1 MGKLLE
7 INGLNVSFFTRL
19 GNIDAVRNVSIRVE
33 TGEVLGII
41 GESGA
46 GKSTIGN
53 AIINMIEPPGKITN
67 GEVLFQGE
75 NLSKLNENEMLN
87 IRGKKIGMIF
97 QNPQTSLNPVRTI
110 GTQLLETISTT
121 KNLFGK
127 LAYQKAVDLLKSV
140 KIEQPEARMK
150 AYPHQFSGGMRQRVV
165 IALALAGDP
174 DLIIADEPTTALD
187 VSTQAQI
194 LDLIKALCK
203 ERQLGVIIVTHD
215 LAVVSNIADRI
226 AVMFRGSIVET
237 GEVKKTLSTPEHHYT
252 KGLLAAV
259 PRSDLKMKR
268 FTSVDYIEGSTR
280 VKKRIAVAEHWLGE
294 KLADKRP
301 KMAMVITN
309 LNKKFVL
316 KKALFKKHRLYNH
329 AVKDVSFSVKTG
341 ETFGLVG
348 ESGSGKS
355 TVARLVAGLLSLDGG
370 SVKLFDKET
379 ANKSTDKK
387 VVAAQREL
395 QMIFQ
400 DPFSSLN
407 SKMSVEDIISEPIR
421 YYKTA
426 SSEYQLKQIVND
438 LLYHVGL
445 GEKALQKYPHEFSG
459 GQRQRISIARALAA
473 RPKILICDEPTSSLD
488 VSVQAHILNL
498 LKDLQDELKLTML
511 FISHDLPVIRQM
523 CDRVAVMRY
532 GSICEIAETNDL
544 FNKPIHAYSKHLLKL
559 MPSMDLLLR
568 KTIDP

>member
-33 TGEVLGII
+33 TGEVLGLV

-53 AIINMIEPPGKITN
+53 AIINLIEPPGKITN

-252 KGLLAAV
+252 KSLLAAV

-268 FTSVDYIEGSTR
+268 FTSVDYIEGSTP

-329 AVKDVSFSVKTG
+329 AVKDVSFSIKTG

-445 GEKALQKYPHEFSG
+445 GEKALKKYPHEFSG

-498 LKDLQDELKLTML
+498 LKDLQDELELTML

>member
-1 MGKLLE
+1 MAELLE
-7 INGLNVSFFTRL
+7 IKGLDVSFFTRL
-19 GNIDAVRNVSIRVE
+19 GTICAVRDISITVKP
-33 TGEVLGII
+33 GEVLGIV

-53 AIINMIEPPGKITN
+53 AIINLIEPPGKITN
-67 GEVLFQGE
+67 GEVLFQDK
-75 NLSKLNENEMLN
+75 NLRTLNENEMLN
-87 IRGKKIGMIF
+87 IRGQKIGMIF
-97 QNPQTSLNPVRTI
+97 QDPQTSLNPVLTI
-110 GTQLLETISTT
+110 GTQLLETINTT
-121 KNLFGK
+121 KKLFGK
-127 LAYQKAVDLLKSV
+127 LAYQNAIDLLKSV
-140 KIEQPEARMK
+140 GIEQPEARMK

-187 VSTQAQI
+187 VYTQAQI
-194 LDLIKALCK
+194 LDLIKALCI

-215 LAVVSNIADRI
+215 IGVVSNIADRV
-226 AVMFRGSIVET
+226 AVMHSGSIVEA
-237 GEVKKTLSTPEHHYT
+237 GGLKKIFSAPDHHYT
-252 KGLLAAV
+252 KSLLAAV
-259 PRSDLKMKR
+259 PRGDLKIKR
-268 FTSVDYIEGSTR
+268 FASIDYIEGADQIH
-280 VKKRIAVAEHWLGE
+280 KRIAVAEHWLGE
-294 KLADKRP
+294 RLTDNKSKIAIAIKD
-301 KMAMVITN
+301 

-316 KKALFKKHRLYNH
+316 KKALFKKNRIYNQ
-329 AVKDVSFSVKTG
+329 AVKDVSFSIKTG

-355 TVARLVAGLLSLDGG
+355 TVARLVAGLLSSDRG
-370 SVKLFDKET
+370 SVKIFDKEI
-379 ANKSTDKK
+379 ANKSQDKQ
-387 VVAAQREL
+387 VVAVQREL

-407 SKMSVEDIISEPIR
+407 AKMSVEEIITEPIR

-426 SSEYQLKQIVND
+426 KSKDKLNEIVND
-438 LLYHVGL
+438 LLDHVGL
-445 GEKALQKYPHEFSG
+445 GKKALYKYPHEFSG

-544 FNKPIHAYSKHLLKL
+544 FNTPKNAYSKHLISL
-559 MPSMDLLLR
+559 MPKIDILLS
-568 KTIDP
+568 KTI